1 MKNFLKFYKNNKK
14 SNLNLLKKIKKKKV
28 KRKFNLNYVEK
39 ISINIFRQ
47 LVKILN
53 SKHNLNETEKFWK
66 IYLYPWVF
74 MNISNTV
81 DRYFLVKENL
91 HLKVSFKK
99 KINLSKILYENSEYY
114 HKKLSEY
121 PSTNFNFCN
130 LIFNILKKKLFSIIP
145 KT

>member
-1 MKNFLKFYKNNKK
+1 
-14 SNLNLLKKIKKKKV
+14 
-28 KRKFNLNYVEK
+28 
-39 ISINIFRQ
+39 
-47 LVKILN
+47 
-53 SKHNLNETEKFWK
+53 
-66 IYLYPWVF
+66 

-114 HKKLSEY
+114 HKKLSED

-130 LIFNILKKKLFSIIP
+130 LIFNILKKKKIIFYNPSKPKNINKILYHQIFLLKIYKFLAPSNFVFRSYGIKSLILNILYYRSLLFPNIYFNQNKKLDLSFRKKLIL
-145 KT
+145 K